1 VSGFLK
7 WTLIAELEL
16 VINTCFL
23 KLSVCIFIL
32 RFINRTRKNLHYFI
46 YILMAFLIVSTIA
59 LVITLL
65 VQCVPLSA
73 LYRPGVKGRCFPK
86 HVLYSVAY
94 VQGGVLFPQSIYGF
108 SDLFNSFQYIY
119 RLCLCWPTYLYPA
132 EPSDEQVAQDR
143 TVSDHGA
150 RGFVR

>member
-1 VSGFLK
+1 MSVLGTVADVYEVANGAGKHINTLTPIQMSGFLK
-7 WTLIAELEL
+7 WTVIAELEL

-32 RFINRTRKNLHYFI
+32 RFINRTRKYLHYFI
-46 YILMAFLIVSTIA
+46 YVLMAFLVVSTIA

-94 VQGGVLFPQSIYGF
+94 VQGGVLFP
-108 SDLFNSFQYIY
+108 
-119 RLCLCWPTYLYPA
+119 
-132 EPSDEQVAQDR
+132 
-143 TVSDHGA
+143 
-150 RGFVR
+150 